1 MENTAVFLPHPEYSR
16 NIPSCL
22 WRVDQSRNFPST
34 GTLEPFVRSRERRI
48 SLVLQARKARNGSR
62 EGL

>member
-1 MENTAVFLPHPEYSR
+1 MENTAVFLPHSEYSR

-22 WRVDQSRNFPST
+22 WRVDQSRNIPST
-34 GTLEPFVRSRERRI
+34 DTLEPFVRSRERRI
-48 SLVLQARKARNGSR
+48 SLVLQARKVRSR